1 MKKGLTLKLQL
12 IAILLVSYFQGF
24 AQQTIENNR
33 ICMDPISGRG
43 AYIGSVSGGGIC
55 LLCGTA
61 NASNIIDGDQSN
73 FAVATL
79 PVSLVNNTPIIII
92 KDSLQYYPAGNQA
105 GFVIGAD
112 GGLLNANILG
122 NLKVETYR
130 NGVLKETGMFSGG
143 GTLLSLSV
151 LQGSSEGKQIL
162 SFVTTQDFDEV
173 RLVSNGVIGALT
185 SIRIYGAFEGPANCA
200 KDCVLALTG
209 SRVTANP
216 ITTGSGG
223 LCVGGSITNPNNVT
237 GDTTLAATITVPLL
251 GANCSRFIQVEAS
264 TTYPIG
270 TFAGFAVA
278 DNAGILG
285 LNLLG
290 GLRVETYLGST
301 FQEGVSGNSLLSAV
315 AVGEPS
321 PIYQVG
327 FKSTKPFNR
336 IRIVVQGLVSV
347 GLGAAYDVYY
357 AFVKLDGDGDGV
369 PDCMDKCS
377 GNDLLDTDGDGI
389 PDACDTNLIDIS
401 LTKAVDVPTPALGAN
416 VNFLITATRD
426 ITTLNATGLKVKD
439 LLPVGFTYVSHS
451 AATGT
456 NYNPTTGI
464 WNVGSALGG
473 TTNVLSLQLTA
484 KVDSAGVLSNVA
496 EIIAANETDVD
507 SPYNNGSTTEDDIA
521 SACVSVPIQICQG
534 QSLTLTAPG
543 SAPSYQWYKDNVLIA
558 GATNA
563 TLTVTASGSYSV
575 NFTSTSGCI
584 SGNCCPVIVNVNPLP
599 TISAGADVAVCGGS
613 PTTLTATG
621 TGTLLWSTGA
631 TTASITVNPT
641 ITTQYIISAT
651 NAAGCVN
658 RDTVTVTIKP
668 APMSANAITICN
680 NAGTPSTAADD
691 TFTIVLNP
699 SGGSGT
705 TYTVFVDNVS
715 TGVTYNYNTPSSP
728 IAAGLISSGVKS
740 IRILDAN
747 GCELTTTVTPPV
759 NCSVCPPKICVPITI
774 VKQ

>member
-12 IAILLVSYFQGF
+12 IVILLVSYFQGF

-33 ICMDPISGRG
+33 ICMDPIAGRG
-43 AYIGSVSGGGIC
+43 AYIGSVSGGGVC

-73 FAVATL
+73 YAVATL

-92 KDSLQYYPAGNQA
+92 KDSLQYYPSGNQA
-105 GFVIGAD
+105 GFIIGAD

-151 LQGSSEGKQIL
+151 LQGTSEGKQIL
-162 SFVTTQDFDEV
+162 SFVTTEDFDEV

-185 SIRIYGAFEGPANCA
+185 SIRIYGAFESPANCA
-200 KDCVLALTG
+200 KDCVLSLTG
-209 SRVTANP
+209 SRTTGNP
-216 ITTGSGG
+216 TTGSGG
-223 LCVGGSITNPNNVT
+223 VCVGGGITDVNNVT

-251 GANCSRFIQVEAS
+251 GVNCSRFVEVEAS

-278 DNAGILG
+278 DNAGVLG

-301 FQEGVSGNSLLSAV
+301 FQEGVSGSSLLSAV
-315 AVGEPS
+315 AIGGVS

-327 FKSTKPFNR
+327 FKSTKSFDR
-336 IRIVVQGLVSV
+336 IRIVVQGLVSL
-347 GLGAAYDVYY
+347 GLGASYDVYY

-377 GNDLLDTDGDGI
+377 GNDLLDSDGDGI
-389 PDACDTNLIDIS
+389 PNACDTNLIDIS
-401 LTKAVDVPTPALGAN
+401 LAKSVNNSTPTLGTN

-426 ITTLNATGLKVKD
+426 NTTLNATGLKVKD
-439 LLPVGFTYVSHS
+439 LLPVGFTYVSHT

-473 TTNVLSLQLTA
+473 ITNTLSLQIIA
-484 KVDSAGVLSNVA
+484 KVDSAGVLSNIA
-496 EIIAANETDVD
+496 EIVAANETDTD

-534 QSLTLTAPG
+534 QSLSLTAPG
-543 SAPSYQWYKDNVLIA
+543 SAPSYQWYKDNVLIV

-563 TLTVTASGSYSV
+563 TFTVTESGSYSV
-575 NFTSTSGCI
+575 NFTSTSGCV
-584 SGNCCPVIVNVNPLP
+584 SGNCCPVIVNVNALP
-599 TISAGADVAVCGGS
+599 TVNAGADVANCGGS

-641 ITTQYIISAT
+641 ITTQYVISAT
-651 NAAGCVN
+651 SAAGCVN

-680 NAGTPSTAADD
+680 NAGTPSTSADD

-715 TGVTYNYNTPSSP
+715 TGVTYNYNVPSSP
-728 IAAGLISSGVKS
+728 ILAGLISSGAKS

-747 GCELTTTVTPPV
+747 GCELTATVTPPT
-759 NCSVCPPKICVPITI
+759 NCSVCPPKICVPIAI

>member
-12 IAILLVSYFQGF
+12 IVMLLVSYCQGF

-33 ICMDPISGRG
+33 ICMDPIAGRG

-92 KDSLQYYPAGNQA
+92 KDSLQYYPAGNEA
-105 GFVIGAD
+105 GFIIGAD
-112 GGLLNANILG
+112 GGLLNANILS

-130 NGVLKETGMFSGG
+130 NGVLQETGLFSGG

-151 LQGSSEGKQIL
+151 LQGTSGGKQIL
-162 SFVTTQDFDEV
+162 SFVTTLDFDEV
-173 RLVSNGVIGALT
+173 RLVSTGTVGALT
-185 SIRIYGAFEGPANCA
+185 SIRIYGAFEGPTNCA
-200 KDCVLALTG
+200 KDCVLSLTG
-209 SRVTANP
+209 SR
-216 ITTGSGG
+216 TTGNPTTGTGG
-223 LCVGGSITNPNNVT
+223 VCVGGGVTNANNVT

-251 GANCSRFIQVEAS
+251 GVNCSRYLQVEAS
-264 TTYPIG
+264 TIYPAG
-270 TFAGFAVA
+270 TFAGFAVS
-278 DNAGILG
+278 DDAGILG

-290 GLRVETYLGST
+290 GITIETYNGST
-301 FQEGVSGNSLLSAV
+301 FQESVSGNSLLSAV
-315 AVGEPS
+315 AVGGAS

-377 GNDLLDTDGDGI
+377 GNDLLDADGDGV
-389 PDACDTNLIDIS
+389 PDACDNNLIDIS
-401 LTKAVDVPTPALGAN
+401 LTKAVDNATPTQGAN
-416 VNFLITATRD
+416 VTFLVTATRD
-426 ITTLNATGLKVKD
+426 NTTLNATGLKVKD
-439 LLPVGFTYVSHS
+439 LLPVGFTYVAHS

-473 TTNVLSLQLTA
+473 LTNVLSLQLTA
-484 KVDSAGVLSNVA
+484 KADSTGVLSNIA
-496 EIIAANETDVD
+496 EIISANETDTD
-507 SPYNNGSTTEDDIA
+507 SPYNNGLTTEDDIA

-534 QSLTLTAPG
+534 QMLTLTAPG
-543 SAPSYQWYKDNVLIA
+543 TAPSYQWYKNNILIL

-563 TLTVTASGSYSV
+563 TLTVTETGSYSV

-599 TISAGADVAVCGGS
+599 TINAGADVAICGAS
-613 PTTLTATG
+613 STTLTATG
-621 TGTLLWSTGA
+621 TGALLWSTGA

-641 ITTQYIISAT
+641 FTTQYIVSAT
-651 NAAGCVN
+651 SAAGCVN

-680 NAGTPSTAADD
+680 NAGTPSTSADD

-705 TYTVFVDNVS
+705 TYTVFVNNVS
-715 TGVTYNYNTPSSP
+715 TGVTYNYNVPSSP
-728 IAAGLISSGVKS
+728 ILAGLINSGSKS

-747 GCELTTTVTPPV
+747 GCELTTTVSPPA
-759 NCSVCPPKICVPITI
+759 NCSVCPPKICVPIMI

>member
-1 MKKGLTLKLQL
+1 MNKLL
-12 IAILLVSYFQGF
+12 CYIVTCLCIVSFRGF
-24 AQQTIENNR
+24 SQTQTIENNK
-33 ICMDPISGRG
+33 ICMDPIAGRG
-43 AYIGSVSGGGIC
+43 AYIGSVSGGGVC

-61 NASNIIDGDQSN
+61 NASNIIDGNQSN
-73 FAVATL
+73 YAVATL
-79 PVSLVNNTPIIII
+79 PVSLLNNTPVIII
-92 KDSLQYYPAGNQA
+92 KDSLQYYPAGNEA
-105 GFVIGAD
+105 GFIVGPD
-112 GGLLNANILG
+112 GGLLSASILG

-143 GTLLSLSV
+143 GSLLSLSV
-151 LQGSSEGKQIL
+151 LQGSSDGKQIL

-173 RLVSNGVIGALT
+173 RLVSNGAVGALT

-200 KDCVLALTG
+200 HDCVNALTG
-209 SRVTANP
+209 SEVTGNAVV
-216 ITTGSGG
+216 GSSG
-223 LCVGGSITNPNNVT
+223 LCLLSSVSNIANVT
-237 GDTTLAATITVPLL
+237 GDSTLAANVTIGVGL
-251 GANCSRFIQVEAS
+251 GCSKSIEVTAAS
-264 TTYPIG
+264 PYSAG
-270 TFAGFAVA
+270 TFAGFLIKS
-278 DNAGILG
+278 NSG
-285 LNLLG
+285 LLDLTLLG
-290 GLRVETYLGST
+290 GIKIQLYSGATLVQT
-301 FQEGVSGNSLLSAV
+301 VSSGSLLTAV
-315 AVGEPS
+315 ALGGSNPT
-321 PIYQVG
+321 YQVG
-327 FKSTKPFNR
+327 VKATGSFNK
-336 IRIVVQGLVSV
+336 IKITFESLASI
-347 GLGAAYDVYY
+347 GASYDVYY

-377 GNDLLDTDGDGI
+377 GDDLLDTDGDGV

-426 ITTLNATGLKVKD
+426 VTTLNATGLKVKD

-473 TTNVLSLQLTA
+473 TTNVLSLLLTA

-705 TYTVFVDNVS
+705 TYTVFVNNVS
-715 TGVTYNYNTPSSP
+715 TGVTYNYNAPSSP
-728 IAAGLISSGVKS
+728 IAAGLINSGAKT